1 MKLLDY
7 MRKSGNA
14 LGAVFNA
21 VFLWAVLFVISCCL
35 YTKHTWGTVS
45 LPQLIFFAQSGT
57 ADGIEQRLIF
67 EIVGYCLALPIALTW
82 LLLYAVKKYAKA
94 KVLFCNRLFFALYLA
109 GLWGVIN
116 YCLPLKTDEQYVLY
130 IILFA
135 FYLLNQWRNF
145 SRAAVTYA
153 AVIFAG
159 GLYRYSR

>member
-109 GLWGVIN
+109 G
-116 YCLPLKTDEQYVLY
+116 
-130 IILFA
+130 
-135 FYLLNQWRNF
+135 
-145 SRAAVTYA
+145 
-153 AVIFAG
+153 
-159 GLYRYSR
+159 

>member
-35 YTKHTWGTVS
+35 YTKHAWGTVS

-94 KVLFCNRLFFALYLA
+94 KVLFCNRIFFARYLA

-116 YCLPLKTDEQYVLY
+116 Y
-130 IILFA
+130 
-135 FYLLNQWRNF
+135 
-145 SRAAVTYA
+145 
-153 AVIFAG
+153 
-159 GLYRYSR
+159 

>member
-82 LLLYAVKKYAKA
+82 LLRNMPKRK
-94 KVLFCNRLFFALYLA
+94 CCFATGYFLR
-109 GLWGVIN
+109 
-116 YCLPLKTDEQYVLY
+116 Y
-130 IILFA
+130 IWQDYGALSITA
-135 FYLLNQWRNF
+135 CR
-145 SRAAVTYA
+145 
-153 AVIFAG
+153 
-159 GLYRYSR
+159 

>member
-94 KVLFCNRLFFALYLA
+94 KVLFCNRLFFALCLA
-109 GLWGVIN
+109 GLWGVTN
-116 YCLPLKTDEQYVLY
+116 YCLPLKTVCPLY
-130 IILFA
+130 YLVCFLSA
-135 FYLLNQWRNF
+135 EPVAQFQPRGGYFY
-145 SRAAVTYA
+145 AV
-153 AVIFAG
+153 VIFAG

>member
-57 ADGIEQRLIF
+57 ADGIEQRLILPCAAHCF
-67 EIVGYCLALPIALTW
+67 NLA
-82 LLLYAVKKYAKA
+82 
-94 KVLFCNRLFFALYLA
+94 
-109 GLWGVIN
+109 
-116 YCLPLKTDEQYVLY
+116 
-130 IILFA
+130 
-135 FYLLNQWRNF
+135 
-145 SRAAVTYA
+145 AAVC
-153 AVIFAG
+153 G
-159 GLYRYSR
+159 

>member
-67 EIVGYCLALPIALTW
+67 EIVGYCLALPINSLEFFINSFNFCRGKRGVFLCTATECRRGW
-82 LLLYAVKKYAKA
+82 QRKA
-94 KVLFCNRLFFALYLA
+94 TGCQ
-109 GLWGVIN
+109 GLWRRVSEAAGSCGEPCADGPGLREAV
-116 YCLPLKTDEQYVLY
+116 CG
-130 IILFA
+130 
-135 FYLLNQWRNF
+135 
-145 SRAAVTYA
+145 RAAGASVRTGRGA
-153 AVIFAG
+153 NRFSAW
-159 GLYRYSR
+159 R